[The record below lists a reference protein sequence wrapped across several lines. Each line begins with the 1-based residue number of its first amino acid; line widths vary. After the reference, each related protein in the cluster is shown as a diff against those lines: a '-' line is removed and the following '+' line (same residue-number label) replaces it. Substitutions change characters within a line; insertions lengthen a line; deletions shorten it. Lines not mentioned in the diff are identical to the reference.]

1 LLGWDTDEFPSD
13 VYAAT
18 LAMYEILQ
26 NGGLG
31 HGGLNFDAKV
41 RRGSFEPDDL
51 LHAHVTGMDTFAYG
65 LKVAHQ
71 LIEDHVLED
80 FIEKRYEGFQEGIGR
95 DIVKGKAD
103 FHSLE
108 K

>member
-1 LLGWDTDEFPSD
+1 
-13 VYAAT
+13 
-18 LAMYEILQ
+18 
-26 NGGLG
+26 
-31 HGGLNFDAKV
+31 AKV
-41 RRGSFEPDDL
+41 RRGSFAPDDL

-108 K
+108 KYALEHDQIENKSGRLEVLKSILNQYVIGV